1 VQRRAGAGGGSIA
14 NCEAKES
21 AMRAAICALA
31 FLVPAISASAALAQ
45 VGDVRAPPSAVVQI
59 QGAHILDGVWRTG
72 VGDITLTTQ
81 PNEILEGSL
90 EGRPCHGQ
98 YRGNA
103 FSVLCVNDGRGPYI
117 LSGAAREEPP
127 VATTARRRA
136 RIAAQPARMEGQIHL
151 SYLGSNGHPEEITRL
166 DGTRQ

>member
-1 VQRRAGAGGGSIA
+1 LIVNPIKCAEDV
-14 NCEAKES
+14 CEEEES

-31 FLVPAISASAALAQ
+31 ILAPAISASGALAQ
-45 VGDVRAPPSAVVQI
+45 VTDFRAPPSAVMQI

-72 VGDITLTTQ
+72 VGDITLTTR
-81 PNEILEGSL
+81 PDEILEGSL

-103 FSVLCVNDGRGPYI
+103 FSILCVHDGRGPYI
-117 LSGAAREEPP
+117 ISGAAREEPP
-127 VATTARRRA
+127 VATTARRRS
-136 RIAAQPARMEGQIHL
+136 RVAAQPARMEGQIHL
-151 SYLGSNGHPEEITRL
+151 SYLASNGHTEEITRL